1 MSGRSSAR
9 AGARVEA
16 AAIAALSATGQAL
29 LDEARRF
36 ELDVDDREEI
46 SPGAV
51 WLVEHERGG
60 DQEAASTYLR
70 SMSKRWR
77 VKRARGTADALIEM
91 TDANAFGHVHMRVDT
106 DVALVVSVDSDGDD
120 AREVRC
126 ATQARRARL
135 TLLRESRAR
144 RAGQTELNM
153 PDDRIEGRAL
163 RTAVAEQ
170 LRKPHR
176 APGRSKRPGP
186 RRAKA
191 LPGQLAL
198 PL

>member
-1 MSGRSSAR
+1 MSGRPSSR

-16 AAIAALSATGQAL
+16 AAIAALSATGKTL

-51 WLVEHERGG
+51 WLIEHERGC
-60 DQEAASTYLR
+60 DPEALSTYLR
-70 SMSKRWR
+70 SMSRRWR
-77 VKRARGTADALIEM
+77 VKRARGGDALIEVNDESVIDVVPAIE
-91 TDANAFGHVHMRVDT
+91 DADGVL
-106 DVALVVSVDSDGDD
+106 DVAVDSSCDD
-120 AREVRC
+120 ARAARC
-126 ATQARRARL
+126 AKQARRARL
-135 TLLRESRAR
+135 SLLREARAR
-144 RAGQTELNM
+144 RAGQFELNM

-163 RTAVAEQ
+163 REAVAEQ
-170 LRKPHR
+170 LRKPRRR
-176 APGRSKRPGP
+176 AGRSKRPGP
-186 RRAKA
+186 YRARV